1 MSHIS
6 KVETKLKDMT
16 TLIKALHT
24 LGYETEK
31 AKEGEKLSIKGW
43 NDETIEADLEIKLV
57 GPYGIA
63 VNQSE
68 QGLELSSDWWG
79 VETYTERKQDE
90 ILGEIQKQYA
100 YETVM
105 DKVRAG
111 GYSLVNEEED
121 NKENLH
127 IVVRRWV

>member
-6 KVETKLKDMT
+6 KVETKLQDMN
-16 TLIKALHT
+16 TLVKALHT
-24 LGYETEK
+24 LGYETEE
-31 AKEGEKLSIKGW
+31 ALEGEKLCIKGW
-43 NDETIEADLEIKLV
+43 NEETIDADLEIKLQ

-63 VNQSE
+63 VNRTE
-68 QGLELSSDWWG
+68 EGLELSSDWWG

-90 ILGEIQKQYA
+90 ILSEIQKQYA

-105 DKVRAG
+105 DKIQAG
-111 GYSLVNEEED
+111 GYSVVNEEED